1 MAYWQEQYES
11 MPRDRLEELQL
22 SRLEDTLKRAS
33 SSPFYQ
39 KRFKQAGLAPSDIRS
54 LGDLAKI
61 PFTTKD
67 DLRAAWDYG
76 MWTLPRK
83 KAVRLH
89 SSSGTTGRATVI
101 YHTRKD
107 IDAWADL
114 MARCITATGAG
125 EGDVLQNMIGYGL
138 FTGGLGMHYGAE
150 KAGLLVIPSGPGNTK
165 RQIEMMRD
173 YRTTVTHSTPS
184 YALHVAEVFA
194 ELGLDPEKDVDWR
207 IAYVGAEPHS
217 EEVRKKI
224 ERELSVTTYNSYGL
238 SEMNGPGVAFEC
250 EKQDGMHLWEDAYLL
265 EVVDPETLEPVP
277 DGTVGEI
284 VLTTLAREGMPI
296 LRYRTRDLGRVLT
309 GNCPCGR
316 THRRLDRIKGRS
328 DDMLIVRGVNLYPS
342 QVEDVLMTFPEVG
355 STYQIHLTRRGTMDE
370 LTVKVELAE
379 AMFAGDVKNL
389 SALKKRMIAALAGDI
404 IVKPKIEF
412 LEPGS
417 LPRSAGKAVRVVDER
432 NV

>member
-1 MAYWQEQYES
+1 MEYWQQAVEC
-11 MPRDRLEELQL
+11 MPRDELEALQL
-22 SRLEDTLKRAS
+22 SRLQDTVKRAAK
-33 SSPFYQ
+33 SPFYK
-39 KRFKQAGLAPSDIRS
+39 KRFKEASVNPSDIHT
-54 LGDLAKI
+54 LDDLAKI

-67 DLRAAWDYG
+67 DLRGAWDYG

-101 YHTRKD
+101 YHTKKD
-107 IDAWADL
+107 IDSWADL
-114 MARCITATGAG
+114 MARCITATGAV

-173 YRTTVTHSTPS
+173 YHTTVTHSTPS

-194 ELGLDPEKDVDWR
+194 ELGLDPENDVDWR

-224 ERELSVTTYNSYGL
+224 ERELAVKAYNSYGL

-250 EKQDGMHLWEDAYLL
+250 ERQDGMHLWEDAYVL
-265 EVVDPETLEPVP
+265 EIVDPETLNPVP
-277 DGTVGEI
+277 EGDVGEI
-284 VLTTLAREGMPI
+284 VLTTIAREGMPI
-296 LRYRTRDLGRVLT
+296 LRYRTRDLARVIP
-309 GNCPCGR
+309 GSCPCGR

-342 QVEDVLMTFPEVG
+342 QVEDILMTFPEVG
-355 STYQIHLTRRGTMDE
+355 STYQIHLTRTGTMDDM
-370 LTVKVELAE
+370 TIKVELTDD
-379 AMFAGDVKNL
+379 MFTGDVKKL
-389 SALKKRMIAALAGDI
+389 AALKAKMISALAGDI

-417 LPRSAGKAVRVVDER
+417 LPRSAGKAVRVIDER